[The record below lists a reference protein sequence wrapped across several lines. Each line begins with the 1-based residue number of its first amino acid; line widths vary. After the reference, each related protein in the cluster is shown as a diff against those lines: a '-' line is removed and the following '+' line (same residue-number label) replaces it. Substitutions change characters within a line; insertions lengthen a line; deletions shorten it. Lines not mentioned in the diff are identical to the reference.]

1 MPIAEAMVNY
11 KDEES
16 CQIFVPF
23 ISVSPRVLTPKRSIS
38 KFRSIQD
45 VKLTCIDPSVL
56 SLDMDESLS
65 TSISQTG
72 SQTASGSPPQS
83 GRNSPP
89 MPSTPSANQAN
100 TQEAVELQIDYWPI
114 ARPVVEGKE
123 KSQAKDKDQGK
134 NSIKSTFR
142 SLQVRKTSAL
152 SLENALKNL

>member
-1 MPIAEAMVNY
+1 
-11 KDEES
+11 
-16 CQIFVPF
+16 
-23 ISVSPRVLTPKRSIS
+23 
-38 KFRSIQD
+38 
-45 VKLTCIDPSVL
+45 
-56 SLDMDESLS
+56 MDESLS

-89 MPSTPSANQAN
+89 MPSTPSSNQAN

-114 ARPVVEGKE
+114 ARPVIEGKE

-142 SLQVRKTSAL
+142 SLQVRFLYTL
-152 SLENALKNL
+152 